1 MILVKAIK
9 KNDLG
14 TTCLCAERESP
25 LPVVNGQNRQVYGA
39 KLRGPHTKENVNRG
53 VSAEKPE
60 LHFNSKEDIAYIQMI
75 LERIVRK
82 RRAHLHKL
90 NKAGRSEARRAGM
103 RRTSVGTED
112 TAVN

>member
-1 MILVKAIK
+1 M
-9 KNDLG
+9 G

-25 LPVVNGQNRQVYGA
+25 LPVVNGQNRQVYGT

-60 LHFNSKEDIAYIQMI
+60 LHSNSKENIAYIPMI

-90 NKAGRSEARRAGM
+90 NKVGRSEARRAGM
-103 RRTSVGTED
+103 RKTSVGTED
-112 TAVN
+112 TVEN

>member
-1 MILVKAIK
+1 MIYVKAIK

-25 LPVVNGQNRQVYGA
+25 IPIINGQNRQVYGA

-60 LHFNSKEDIAYIQMI
+60 LHSNSKENIAH
-75 LERIVRK
+75 V
-82 RRAHLHKL
+82 
-90 NKAGRSEARRAGM
+90 
-103 RRTSVGTED
+103 
-112 TAVN
+112 

>member
-1 MILVKAIK
+1 MFMCRKGKSPFSCQWSEQTGI
-9 KNDLG
+9 G
-14 TTCLCAERESP
+14 T
-25 LPVVNGQNRQVYGA
+25 

-60 LHFNSKEDIAYIQMI
+60 LHSNSKENIAYVQMI
-75 LERIVRK
+75 LEKIVRK

-103 RRTSVGTED
+103 RKTSVGTED
-112 TAVN
+112 TVEN

>member
-1 MILVKAIK
+1 M
-9 KNDLG
+9 G

-60 LHFNSKEDIAYIQMI
+60 LHSNSKENIAYVQMI
-75 LERIVRK
+75 LEKIVRK

-90 NKAGRSEARRAGM
+90 NKVGRNEARRAEM
-103 RRTSVGTED
+103 RRSSVGTED

>member
-1 MILVKAIK
+1 M
-9 KNDLG
+9 G

-60 LHFNSKEDIAYIQMI
+60 LHSNSKENIAYVQMI
-75 LERIVRK
+75 LEKIVRK